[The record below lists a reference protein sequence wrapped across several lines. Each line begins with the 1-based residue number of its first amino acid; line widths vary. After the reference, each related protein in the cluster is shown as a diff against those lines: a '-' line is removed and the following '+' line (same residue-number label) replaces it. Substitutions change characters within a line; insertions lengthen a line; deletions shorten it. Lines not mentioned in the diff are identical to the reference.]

1 MCRALRLKKVLAD
14 PRRALPRIEDAVLR
28 AHRAMQIGT
37 ALLARETLR
46 SLGTGEDVPALWK
59 NGVVE
64 QAIGAATA
72 GYTPRTD
79 ANRAW
84 HARFVATRDACM
96 QGVALVD
103 RSGLASVL
111 RDQANQYAAN
121 ALTSLKLHVGKRVA
135 RLLVLRAKLDD
146 DAYAALT
153 PEQRKERR
161 EGLKLAASPSPS
173 PSPYPKPYMS

>member
-28 AHRAMQIGT
+28 VHRAMQIGT

-96 QGVALVD
+96 PGVALVD

-111 RDQANQYAAN
+111 KDQAN
-121 ALTSLKLHVGKRVA
+121 
-135 RLLVLRAKLDD
+135 
-146 DAYAALT
+146 
-153 PEQRKERR
+153 
-161 EGLKLAASPSPS
+161 
-173 PSPYPKPYMS
+173 